1 MIIGGIKMT
10 SEEIVDAV
18 INYVCDENAKYA
30 ILIDGAWGSGKT
42 YLYENYLVDAIDSA
56 EVRKKERKQ
65 NVYISL
71 YGISSIDSLAKQLI
85 TNYLIYVKGN
95 ENKLVKKGL
104 KPLAGIISV
113 VSSVFS
119 FSIGPVSTDLSNAFE
134 KIEENI
140 EVKDMVICFDDLER
154 CTIPIN
160 EFFGFVNNL
169 VEHCNCKVII
179 LADEKNIGKIYANT
193 NVEEKYLTVLS
204 GNRKV
209 VEYIGDKKN
218 TRTQKGELGKA
229 TNGEIT
235 VEEVKKLN
243 EILYSENYLYK
254 DIKEKVIGKTI
265 LYYPAL
271 KEVIEEVI
279 CGNEKNKGI
288 IQEDQYKKYLLNH
301 INDIV
306 GAFTETENRN
316 VRIIRSWIL
325 LFRKIYETT
334 TKYYCNSKF
343 YKDILNDFL
352 RYSIWA
358 AGAIKKN
365 KKITRSTNY
374 GSQDMVYFEGHE
386 YTHIFRYSFIDAWI
400 NRDVWSDEDLS
411 QACKSIIKRR
421 EQEEADNP
429 PKIYSTGKAL
439 YELGN
444 WYLMEDEQVREILEK
459 LVHEVEDGKYAYY
472 DYSNILSILLYLQTN
487 KLFTGDIRQIQS
499 IMIDMIKKDPNVQ
512 EENDFTKDFS
522 SEEIRDKYNELYR
535 PIAEERKIRNCEI
548 NKKEQEE
555 SDIYRDAD
563 VFYEHCR
570 KMENYYCS
578 HRSFIEY
585 LDLDK
590 LLVLI
595 NTSNNEGIYKI
606 LRAFKVVYSMGNLKD
621 FYMADIE
628 GIKRII
634 EGVNDDDIVKQGGIT
649 RKIALSKFVESLK
662 KDLILLGVEVDEL
675 AMPQVPDSV
684 SN

>member
-1 MIIGGIKMT
+1 MVVGGIKMT
-10 SEEIVDAV
+10 SKEIVDAV
-18 INYVCDENAKYA
+18 ISYVRDENAKYA

-42 YLYENYLVDAIDSA
+42 YLYENYLVDTIDSV
-56 EVRKKERKQ
+56 EVGKNERKQ

-95 ENKLVKKGL
+95 GNKLVKKGL
-104 KPLAGIISV
+104 KPLAGIIGV
-113 VSSVFS
+113 ASSAFS
-119 FSIGPVSTDLSNAFE
+119 FSIGPISTDLSNVFE
-134 KIEENI
+134 KIEGSI
-140 EVKDMVICFDDLER
+140 DVKDMVICFDDLER

-169 VEHCNCKVII
+169 IEHCNCKVII

-193 NVEEKYLTVLS
+193 NIEEKYLTVIS

-209 VEYIGDKKN
+209 VEYIGDGKN
-218 TRTQKGELGKA
+218 TKTQNKGLGKD

-254 DIKEKVIGKTI
+254 DIKEKVIGKTM

-271 KEVIEEVI
+271 KDVIKEVI
-279 CGNEKNKGI
+279 CGNEKSKGI
-288 IQEDQYKKYLLNH
+288 IQEGQYKEYLLKY

-306 GAFTETENRN
+306 SAFTETENRN
-316 VRIIRSWIL
+316 LRIIRSWIFS
-325 LFRKIYETT
+325 FRKIYEAT
-334 TKYYCNSKF
+334 TKYYSNSK
-343 YKDILNDFL
+343 YYEEILNDFL
-352 RYSIWA
+352 RYSIWV

-365 KKITRSTNY
+365 KKITRSANY

-421 EQEEADNP
+421 EQEDVDNP
-429 PKIYSTGKAL
+429 PKIHSTGKAL
-439 YELGN
+439 NALRD
-444 WYLMEDEQVREILEK
+444 WYLMEDEQVEEVLEK
-459 LVHEVEDGKYAYY
+459 LVHEVGEGKYAYY
-472 DYSNILSILLYLQTN
+472 DYSNILSTLLYLQVN
-487 KLFTGDIRQIQS
+487 GLFTGDIKKIQTM
-499 IMIDMIKKDPNVQ
+499 MIDMIKKDPDVQ
-512 EENDFTKDFS
+512 EENDFPKNFS

-535 PIAEERKIRNCEI
+535 PIAEERKIRNFEI
-548 NKKEQEE
+548 NKEEQEE
-555 SDIYRDAD
+555 SDIYRSAD
-563 VFYEHCR
+563 VFYEHCS

-578 HRSFIEY
+578 HKSFIEY

-590 LLVLI
+590 LLALI
-595 NTSNNEGIYKI
+595 NISNNEDIYTI
-606 LRAFKVVYSMGNLKD
+606 LQAFKTVYFMGNLKD

-628 GIKRII
+628 GIKKII
-634 EGVNDDDIVKQGGIT
+634 EGVMDDDIVKQGGIT
-649 RKIALSKFVESLK
+649 RKIALSNFVESLK
-662 KDLILLGVEVDEL
+662 KDLILLGVEE
-675 AMPQVPDSV
+675 
-684 SN
+684 

>member
-1 MIIGGIKMT
+1 MT
-10 SEEIVDAV
+10 SKEIVDAV
-18 INYVCDENAKYA
+18 ISYVRDENAKYA
-30 ILIDGAWGSGKT
+30 ILIDGTWGSGKT
-42 YLYENYLVDAIDSA
+42 YLYENYLVDAIDSV
-56 EVRKKERKQ
+56 EVGKNERKQ

-95 ENKLVKKGL
+95 GNKLIKKGL
-104 KPLAGIISV
+104 KPLAGIIGVACSA
-113 VSSVFS
+113 FS
-119 FSIGPVSTDLSNAFE
+119 FSIGPISTDLSNVFE
-134 KIEENI
+134 EIEGSI
-140 EVKDMVICFDDLER
+140 DVKDMVICFDDLER

-169 VEHCNCKVII
+169 IEHCNCKVII

-193 NVEEKYLTVLS
+193 NIEEKYLTVIS

-209 VEYIGDKKN
+209 VEYIGDGKN
-218 TRTQKGELGKA
+218 TKTQNKGLGKD

-254 DIKEKVIGKTI
+254 DIKEKVIGKTM

-271 KEVIEEVI
+271 KDVIKEVI
-279 CGNEKNKGI
+279 CGNEKSKGI
-288 IQEDQYKKYLLNH
+288 IQEGQYKEYLLKY

-306 GAFTETENRN
+306 SAFTETENRN
-316 VRIIRSWIL
+316 LRIIRSWIF
-325 LFRKIYETT
+325 LFRKIYEAT
-334 TKYYCNSKF
+334 TKYYSNSK
-343 YKDILNDFL
+343 YYEEILNDFL

-400 NRDVWSDEDLS
+400 NRDAWSDEDLS

-421 EQEEADNP
+421 EQEDVDNP
-429 PKIYSTGKAL
+429 PKIHSTGKAL
-439 YELGN
+439 NELRD
-444 WYLMEDEQVREILEK
+444 WYLMEDEQVEEVLEK
-459 LVHEVEDGKYAYY
+459 LVHEVEEGKYAYY
-472 DYSNILSILLYLQTN
+472 DYSNILSILLYLQVYG
-487 KLFTGDIRQIQS
+487 LFTGDIKKIQTK
-499 IMIDMIKKDPNVQ
+499 MIDMIKKDPDVQ
-512 EENDFTKDFS
+512 EENDFPKNFS

-535 PIAEERKIRNCEI
+535 PIAEERKIRNREI
-548 NKKEQEE
+548 NKEEQEE
-555 SDIYRDAD
+555 SDIYRSAD
-563 VFYEHCR
+563 VFYEHCS

-578 HRSFIEY
+578 HKSFIEY

-590 LLVLI
+590 LLALI
-595 NTSNNEGIYKI
+595 NISNNEDIYTI
-606 LRAFKVVYSMGNLKD
+606 LQAFKTVYFMGNLKD
-621 FYMADIE
+621 FYMTDIE

-634 EGVNDDDIVKQGGIT
+634 EGVKDDDIVKQGGIT
-649 RKIALSKFVESLK
+649 RKIALSNFVESLK
-662 KDLILLGVEVDEL
+662 KDLILLGVEE
-675 AMPQVPDSV
+675 
-684 SN
+684 

>member
-1 MIIGGIKMT
+1 MVVGGIKMT
-10 SEEIVDAV
+10 SKEIVDAV
-18 INYVCDENAKYA
+18 ISYVRDENAKYA
-30 ILIDGAWGSGKT
+30 ILIDGTWGSGKT
-42 YLYENYLVDAIDSA
+42 YLYENYLVDAIDSV
-56 EVRKKERKQ
+56 EVGKNERKQ

-95 ENKLVKKGL
+95 GNKLIKKGL
-104 KPLAGIISV
+104 KPLAGIIGV
-113 VSSVFS
+113 ASSAFS
-119 FSIGPVSTDLSNAFE
+119 FSIGPISTDLSNVFE
-134 KIEENI
+134 KIEGSI
-140 EVKDMVICFDDLER
+140 DVKDMVICFDDLER

-169 VEHCNCKVII
+169 IEHCNCKVII

-193 NVEEKYLTVLS
+193 NIEEKYLTVIS

-209 VEYIGDKKN
+209 VEYIGDGKN
-218 TRTQKGELGKA
+218 TKTQNKGLGKD

-254 DIKEKVIGKTI
+254 DIKEKVIGKTM

-271 KEVIEEVI
+271 KDVIKEVI
-279 CGNEKNKGI
+279 CGNEKSKGI
-288 IQEDQYKKYLLNH
+288 IQEGQYKEYLLKY

-306 GAFTETENRN
+306 SAFTETENRN
-316 VRIIRSWIL
+316 LRIIRSWIF
-325 LFRKIYETT
+325 LFRKIYEAT
-334 TKYYCNSKF
+334 TKYYSNSK
-343 YKDILNDFL
+343 YYEEILNDFL
-352 RYSIWA
+352 RYSIWV

-421 EQEEADNP
+421 EQEDVDNP
-429 PKIYSTGKAL
+429 PKIHSTGKAL
-439 YELGN
+439 NELRD
-444 WYLMEDEQVREILEK
+444 WYLMEDEQVEEVLEK
-459 LVHEVEDGKYAYY
+459 LVHEVEEGKYVYY
-472 DYSNILSILLYLQTN
+472 DYSNILSTLLYLQVYG
-487 KLFTGDIRQIQS
+487 LFTGDIKKIQTK
-499 IMIDMIKKDPNVQ
+499 MIDMIKKDPDVQ
-512 EENDFTKDFS
+512 EETDFPKNFS

-535 PIAEERKIRNCEI
+535 PIAEERKIRNREI
-548 NKKEQEE
+548 NKEEQEK
-555 SDIYRDAD
+555 SDIYRSAD
-563 VFYEHCR
+563 VFYEHCS

-578 HRSFIEY
+578 HKSFIEY

-590 LLVLI
+590 LLALI
-595 NTSNNEGIYKI
+595 NISNNEDIYTI
-606 LRAFKVVYSMGNLKD
+606 LQAFKTVYFMGNLKD
-621 FYMADIE
+621 FYMTDIE

-634 EGVNDDDIVKQGGIT
+634 EGVKDDDIVKQGGIT
-649 RKIALSKFVESLK
+649 RKIALSNFVESLK
-662 KDLILLGVEVDEL
+662 KDLILLGVEE
-675 AMPQVPDSV
+675 
-684 SN
+684 

>member
-1 MIIGGIKMT
+1 MVVGGIKMT
-10 SEEIVDAV
+10 SKEIVDAV
-18 INYVCDENAKYA
+18 ISYVRDENAKYA
-30 ILIDGAWGSGKT
+30 ILIDGTWGSGKT
-42 YLYENYLVDAIDSA
+42 YLYENYLVDAIDSV
-56 EVRKKERKQ
+56 EVGKNERKQ

-95 ENKLVKKGL
+95 GNKLIKKGL
-104 KPLAGIISV
+104 KPLAGIIGVACSA
-113 VSSVFS
+113 FS
-119 FSIGPVSTDLSNAFE
+119 FSIGPISTDLSNVFE
-134 KIEENI
+134 EIEGSI
-140 EVKDMVICFDDLER
+140 DVKDMVICFDDLER

-169 VEHCNCKVII
+169 IEHCNCKVII

-193 NVEEKYLTVLS
+193 NIEEKYLTVIS

-209 VEYIGDKKN
+209 VEYIGDGKN
-218 TRTQKGELGKA
+218 TKTQNKGLGKD

-254 DIKEKVIGKTI
+254 DIKEKVIGKTM

-271 KEVIEEVI
+271 KNVIKEVI
-279 CGNEKNKGI
+279 CGNEKSKGI
-288 IQEDQYKKYLLNH
+288 IQEGQYKEYLLKY

-306 GAFTETENRN
+306 SAFTETENRN
-316 VRIIRSWIL
+316 LRIIRSWIF
-325 LFRKIYETT
+325 LFRKIYEAT
-334 TKYYCNSKF
+334 TKYYSNSK
-343 YKDILNDFL
+343 YYEEILNDFL

-400 NRDVWSDEDLS
+400 NRDAWSDEDLS

-421 EQEEADNP
+421 EQEDVDNP
-429 PKIYSTGKAL
+429 PKIHSTGKAL
-439 YELGN
+439 NELRD
-444 WYLMEDEQVREILEK
+444 WYLMEDEQVEEVLEK
-459 LVHEVEDGKYAYY
+459 LVHEVEEGKYAYY
-472 DYSNILSILLYLQTN
+472 DYSNILSTLLYLQVYG
-487 KLFTGDIRQIQS
+487 LFTGDIKKIQTK
-499 IMIDMIKKDPNVQ
+499 MIDMIKKDPDVQ
-512 EENDFTKDFS
+512 EENDFPKNFS

-535 PIAEERKIRNCEI
+535 PIAEERKIRNREI
-548 NKKEQEE
+548 NKEEQEE
-555 SDIYRDAD
+555 SDIYRSAD
-563 VFYEHCR
+563 VFYEHCS

-578 HRSFIEY
+578 HKSFIEY

-590 LLVLI
+590 LLALI
-595 NTSNNEGIYKI
+595 NISNNEDIYTI
-606 LRAFKVVYSMGNLKD
+606 LQAFKTVYFMGNLKD
-621 FYMADIE
+621 FYMTDIE

-634 EGVNDDDIVKQGGIT
+634 EGVKDDDIVKQGGIT
-649 RKIALSKFVESLK
+649 RKIALSNFVESLK
-662 KDLILLGVEVDEL
+662 KDLILLGVEE
-675 AMPQVPDSV
+675 
-684 SN
+684 